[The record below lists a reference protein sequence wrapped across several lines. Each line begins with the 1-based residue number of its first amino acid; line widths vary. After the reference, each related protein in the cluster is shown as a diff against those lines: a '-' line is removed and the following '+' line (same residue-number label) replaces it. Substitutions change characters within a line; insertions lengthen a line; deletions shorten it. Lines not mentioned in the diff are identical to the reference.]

1 MSILV
6 EKPQIIH
13 IVSEVLII
21 GALSYYFHQKNNT
34 IMTVVNELT
43 ERVKIQDEIIHK
55 HEQIITQL
63 SSKIDQLILS
73 RSEHQSYPSSIP
85 KKQNVQNKTTNKKEV
100 QHMFVEMPSIQIPTS
115 LFFDNK
121 IQTEPSSSKVEEIND
136 EPIINYENTLDI
148 IEEEELNE
156 EELDAELTD
165 ELKDLEEN

>member
-21 GALSYYFHQKNNT
+21 GALTYYFHQKNKT

-55 HEQIITQL
+55 HEQIISQL
-63 SSKIDQLILS
+63 SNKIDQLILNQVQKQ
-73 RSEHQSYPSSIP
+73 EQFVPP
-85 KKQNVQNKTTNKKEV
+85 KQNNTKQNKKNKPEV
-100 QHMFVEMPSIQIPTS
+100 QHLFVEMPNIQIPSS
-115 LFFDNK
+115 LFFDTQK
-121 IQTEPSSSKVEEIND
+121 QVEPSSSKVEEMNED
-136 EPIINYENTLDI
+136 EPEDNNQNSLETI
-148 IEEEELNE
+148 EEELNE
-156 EELDAELTD
+156 EELDAELAD